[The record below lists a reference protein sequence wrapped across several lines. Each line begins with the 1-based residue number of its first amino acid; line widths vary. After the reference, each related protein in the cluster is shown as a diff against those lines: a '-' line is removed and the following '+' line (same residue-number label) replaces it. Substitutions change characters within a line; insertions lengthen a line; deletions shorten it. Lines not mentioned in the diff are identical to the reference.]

1 MSLQQMVS
9 SQCLTLGSS
18 FLSNSQKVFH
28 SITQNPY
35 SPNQMHY
42 LQLSFLDASVKHWDD
57 TIYFYGCLFLSILFC
72 HSAERIQ
79 FL

>member
-9 SQCLTLGSS
+9 CQCLTLGSS
-18 FLSNSQKVFH
+18 FLCKFTKH

-35 SPNQMHY
+35 SPNPMHY
-42 LQLSFLDASVKHWDD
+42 LQLSFLDASVSYLHD

-72 HSAERIQ
+72 HSAERIHKIS
-79 FL
+79 